1 MREIELILWYK
12 GQGGKPIFTLD
23 TRTTPLL
30 KHLTSSTRRTDLYKS
45 KLASAS
51 LLSKL
56 QQSPII
62 TTGTKRAENRFTF
75 NLTGELAYLQIKQ
88 VAATDQSGYKC
99 RVDYKQSRSD
109 YHQVNLTVIG
119 KCVANNLWSTQVI
132 RLLAALVWHPFLR
145 IHIPPLGR
153 WPINCSFSP
162 EQCHP
167 NLFEFWMQRTAKASN
182 HWSVL
187 LTRKR
192 VSFWLVRLNKVGI
205 WFHFIAFIFLIVC

>member
-1 MREIELILWYK
+1 MIGIVGETVQLPCNFSLNKMREIELILWYK
-12 GQGGKPIFTLD
+12 GQGTGKPIFTLD

-75 NLTGELAYLQIKQ
+75 NLTGELAYLQIRQ
-88 VAATDQSGYKC
+88 VTATDQSGYKC

-119 KCVANNLWSTQVI
+119 ECACHGERSVEFHSVKLKSVDSSGSI
-132 RLLAALVWHPFLR
+132 VWP
-145 IHIPPLGR
+145 
-153 WPINCSFSP
+153 
-162 EQCHP
+162 
-167 NLFEFWMQRTAKASN
+167 ASI
-182 HWSVL
+182 S
-187 LTRKR
+187 KR
-192 VSFWLVRLNKVGI
+192 SEERR
-205 WFHFIAFIFLIVC
+205 

>member
-12 GQGGKPIFTLD
+12 GQGTGKPIFTLD

-30 KHLTSSTRRTDLYKS
+30 KHLTSSNRRTDPYKS

-75 NLTGELAYLQIKQ
+75 NLTGELAYLQIRQ
-88 VAATDQSGYKC
+88 VAPTDQSGYKC

-119 KCVANNLWSTQVI
+119 KCYWIVKRTFKRSPENSSKVERTPDDPTDC
-132 RLLAALVWHPFLR
+132 PFSLSLFNTVPPKSLR
-145 IHIPPLGR
+145 ILNAKNSESLESLIGPFNEKEILVLTCQAKQGR
-153 WPINCSFSP
+153 YLISFY
-162 EQCHP
+162 CVFC
-167 NLFEFWMQRTAKASN
+167 LF
-182 HWSVL
+182 
-187 LTRKR
+187 
-192 VSFWLVRLNKVGI
+192 
-205 WFHFIAFIFLIVC
+205 

>member
-1 MREIELILWYK
+1 MIGIVGETVQLPCNFSLNKMREIELILWYK

-119 KCVANNLWSTQVI
+119 ECVENNLWSTQVI
-132 RLLAALVWHPFLR
+132 RLPTSCPTSRPRLASISKNPH
-145 IHIPPLGR
+145 
-153 WPINCSFSP
+153 S
-162 EQCHP
+162 
-167 NLFEFWMQRTAKASN
+167 TARQM
-182 HWSVL
+182 
-187 LTRKR
+187 TY
-192 VSFWLVRLNKVGI
+192 
-205 WFHFIAFIFLIVC
+205 